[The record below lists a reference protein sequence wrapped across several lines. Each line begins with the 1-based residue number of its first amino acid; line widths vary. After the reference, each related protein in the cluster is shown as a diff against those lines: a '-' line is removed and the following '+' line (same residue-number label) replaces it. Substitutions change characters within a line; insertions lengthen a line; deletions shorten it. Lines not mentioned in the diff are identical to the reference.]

1 LSNLLF
7 AKTQQMM
14 SKEQTPKEYRNN
26 IHYWNETMSK
36 EQTPMNSDR
45 IKEIQN
51 ETGLPNSVSVQ
62 QALLKVWNECEQ
74 YHKQQ
79 TNVKVLEAL
88 ERLKVEISKGENVYN
103 HLEILQLIEIEITE
117 VKPDNDRPYSNTR
130 RKSVV

>member
-117 VKPDNDRPYSNTR
+117 VKPKYEE
-130 RKSVV
+130 

>member
-117 VKPDNDRPYSNTR
+117 VKPKY
-130 RKSVV
+130 KL